1 MGPYILIFKTRSVEL
16 QHYAPILDPNHFVL
30 PTLKQYVSYNFRD
43 VTFSRCKES
52 RSSTDDQL
60 FSMTVFAN
68 DVIQGLYQIHIKLTI
83 PHLNLS
89 DVISEPLAAPPV
101 LPSLDLAITDIYPL
115 TMLNVHPTLRHGP
128 LTPTPS
134 FSLPQIPGASHVN
147 GTGSMDI
154 ARGFLSA
161 YAVGPQGTR
170 AIWIERKRASTIRE
184 IQVWGLAREE
194 DHESVAA
201 GYERKVVYSVTSYD
215 LRGELSAILVLLML
229 IVFW

>member
-16 QHYAPILDPNHFVL
+16 QHYAPILDPNHFAL

-43 VTFSRCKES
+43 VSFSRCKES
-52 RSSTDDQL
+52 RSSTDDQI
-60 FSMTVFAN
+60 FSLTVFAN

-89 DVISEPLAAPPV
+89 DAISEPLTASPV
-101 LPSLDLAITDIYPL
+101 LPSLDIAITDIYPL
-115 TMLNVHPTLRHGP
+115 TMLNIHPTLRYGS

-134 FSLPQIPGASHVN
+134 FSLPQIPGVLHVN
-147 GTGSMDI
+147 GTGSMDT
-154 ARGFLSA
+154 ARGFLST

-184 IQVWGLAREE
+184 VHVWGLARLE

-201 GYERKVVYSVTSYD
+201 GNERRVVYSVTSYD
-215 LRGELSAILVLLML
+215 LRGESSAALVLLML
-229 IVFW
+229 TVFW

>member
-16 QHYAPILDPNHFVL
+16 HHYAPILDPNHFRL

-52 RSSTDDQL
+52 RSSTDDQI

-89 DVISEPLAAPPV
+89 DAIAEPLAASP
-101 LPSLDLAITDIYPL
+101 LPSLDIAITDIYPL
-115 TMLNVHPTLRHGP
+115 TMLNIHPTLRYGS

-134 FSLPQIPGASHVN
+134 FSLPQIPGVSHV
-147 GTGSMDI
+147 GTGNMDT
-154 ARGFLSA
+154 ARGFLST

-184 IQVWGLAREE
+184 VHVWGLAGPE

-201 GYERKVVYSVTSYD
+201 GNERRVVYSVTSYD
-215 LRGELSAILVLLML
+215 LRGELRPILVLWML
-229 IVFW
+229 ILFW